1 MLIRTTTFFG
11 EKVGGLG
18 SRWSPAG
25 GVGLYG
31 LLFES
36 DRSRCSVVM
45 GQGLE
50 RKGTTNANM
59 GKDKNVQIGRCR
71 MAGQVLGTGWA
82 GRFWEG
88 AGQGGFW
95 ERAGQAAACVRAG
108 RSWRAD

>member
-36 DRSRCSVVM
+36 DRSRWSV
-45 GQGLE
+45 
-50 RKGTTNANM
+50 
-59 GKDKNVQIGRCR
+59 
-71 MAGQVLGTGWA
+71 GQVSCPVAGVLQLGFNHKVGVHKASMLEGSAGWKAGGRAWA
-82 GRFWEG
+82 GGRHG
-88 AGQGGFW
+88 RMGLDAAG
-95 ERAGQAAACVRAG
+95 VRAG